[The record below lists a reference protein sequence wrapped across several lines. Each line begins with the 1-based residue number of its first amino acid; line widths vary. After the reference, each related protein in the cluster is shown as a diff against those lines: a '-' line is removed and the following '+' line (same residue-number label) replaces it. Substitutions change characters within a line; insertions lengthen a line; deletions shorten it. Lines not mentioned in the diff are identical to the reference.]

1 VTHTCAEWCVRKP
14 KDGRVAV
21 GIESPVVHGKKPVRT
36 PPATFSELEK
46 AVPYEGMLYY
56 IE

>member
-1 VTHTCAEWCVRKP
+1 M
-14 KDGRVAV
+14 

-36 PPATFSELEK
+36 LPATFSELEK
-46 AVPYEGMLYY
+46 AVPHQGMLYY